1 MGLDRPGRRA
11 GFRKREA
18 PTIVKPGD
26 PQTRSKEAM
35 EPLRREGRSAG
46 PDPGREA
53 AVRELVAHARAG
65 DQAAYRELVEMHQ
78 DRAYGLALRIT
89 RSPADAEE
97 VAQDAFV
104 RAWLALARFR
114 GESSFATWLH
124 RIVARRA
131 LDRLS
136 ELKTRRARE
145 VPGDEAADP
154 PDRAGGAAHGD
165 AGAAMRSRRLERLV
179 AGLPQAQ
186 RMAITLY
193 YYEDRS
199 VEQAATIL
207 GLPENTVKT
216 HLARARAALRDA
228 LRREDL

>member
-1 MGLDRPGRRA
+1 MKPD
-11 GFRKREA
+11 EA
-18 PTIVKPGD
+18 PDRSNRVKD
-26 PQTRSKEAM
+26 PVPR
-35 EPLRREGRSAG
+35 
-46 PDPGREA
+46 DGREA
-53 AVRELVAHARAG
+53 RIREWLERARGG
-65 DQAAYRELVEMHQ
+65 DQAAFRELVVLHQ

-136 ELKTRRARE
+136 ELKARRGRE
-145 VPGDEAADP
+145 VEVEEAERLADPVGAAPGDFAA
-154 PDRAGGAAHGD
+154 AARG
-165 AGAAMRSRRLERLV
+165 RRLERLV
-179 AGLPQAQ
+179 MKLPAAQ
-186 RMAITLY
+186 RMAVTLY

-199 VEQAATIL
+199 VEQAAAIL
-207 GLPENTVKT
+207 QLPENTLKT
-216 HLARARAALRDA
+216 HLARARAALRA
-228 LRREDL
+228 AWQREGP

>member
-1 MGLDRPGRRA
+1 MDPVRPDA
-11 GFRKREA
+11 QEA
-18 PTIVKPGD
+18 RI
-26 PQTRSKEAM
+26 RSLVE
-35 EPLRREGRSAG
+35 RSRG
-46 PDPGREA
+46 
-53 AVRELVAHARAG
+53 G
-65 DQAAYRELVEMHQ
+65 DQAAFRELVVLHQ

-136 ELKTRRARE
+136 ELKARRGRE
-145 VPGDEAADP
+145 VEVDEAESLPDPRPAAPPGDLAAAT
-154 PDRAGGAAHGD
+154 RG
-165 AGAAMRSRRLERLV
+165 RRLERLV
-179 AGLPQAQ
+179 MELPAAQ
-186 RMAITLY
+186 RMAVTLY

-199 VEQAATIL
+199 VEQAAEIL
-207 GLPENTVKT
+207 GMPENTVKT
-216 HLARARAALRDA
+216 HLARARAALRA
-228 LRREDL
+228 ACQKEGL

>member
-1 MGLDRPGRRA
+1 M
-11 GFRKREA
+11 
-18 PTIVKPGD
+18 KPDD
-26 PQTRSKEAM
+26 PQDRSKGAMDPVRSEAQ
-35 EPLRREGRSAG
+35 EALIRSLVGR
-46 PDPGREA
+46 
-53 AVRELVAHARAG
+53 ARGG
-65 DQAAYRELVEMHQ
+65 DQAAFCELVVLHQ

-136 ELKTRRARE
+136 ELKTRRGRE
-145 VPGDEAADP
+145 VEVEEAASLPDPAVATPGAAPGDFEAAT
-154 PDRAGGAAHGD
+154 RG
-165 AGAAMRSRRLERLV
+165 RRLERLV
-179 AGLPQAQ
+179 MKLPAAQ
-186 RMAITLY
+186 RMAVTLY

-199 VEQAATIL
+199 VEQAAAIL
-207 GLPENTVKT
+207 EMPENTVKT
-216 HLARARAALRDA
+216 HLARARAALRA
-228 LRREDL
+228 AWQKEGL

>member
-1 MGLDRPGRRA
+1 L
-11 GFRKREA
+11 
-18 PTIVKPGD
+18 KPDD
-26 PQTRSKEAM
+26 PQDRSKGAM
-35 EPLRREGRSAG
+35 DPVR
-46 PDPGREA
+46 PDPRQA
-53 AVRELVAHARAG
+53 LIRSLVERARGG
-65 DQAAYRELVEMHQ
+65 DQAAFRELVVLHQ

-136 ELKTRRARE
+136 EMKARRGRE
-145 VPGDEAADP
+145 VEVEEVASLPDPAVAVPGDLAAAT
-154 PDRAGGAAHGD
+154 RG
-165 AGAAMRSRRLERLV
+165 RRLERLV
-179 AGLPQAQ
+179 MKLPAAQ
-186 RMAITLY
+186 RMAVTLY

-199 VEQAATIL
+199 VEQAAAIL
-207 GLPENTVKT
+207 EMPENTVKT
-216 HLARARAALRDA
+216 HLARARAALRA
-228 LRREDL
+228 AWQKEGP

>member
-1 MGLDRPGRRA
+1 M
-11 GFRKREA
+11 
-18 PTIVKPGD
+18 KPDD
-26 PQTRSKEAM
+26 PQDRSKGAM
-35 EPLRREGRSAG
+35 DPVRPDAQQALIRS
-46 PDPGREA
+46 
-53 AVRELVAHARAG
+53 LVERARGG
-65 DQAAYRELVEMHQ
+65 DQAAFRELVVLHQ

-136 ELKTRRARE
+136 ELKARRGRE
-145 VPGDEAADP
+145 VEVEEVESLPDPLLAAPRAAPGDFATAT
-154 PDRAGGAAHGD
+154 RG
-165 AGAAMRSRRLERLV
+165 RRLERLV
-179 AGLPQAQ
+179 MKLPAAQ
-186 RMAITLY
+186 RMAVTLY

-199 VEQAATIL
+199 VEQAAAIL
-207 GLPENTVKT
+207 KMPENTVKT
-216 HLARARAALRDA
+216 HLARARAALRA
-228 LRREDL
+228 AWQKEGL

>member
-1 MGLDRPGRRA
+1 MDSVRPDARQALIRSLVERA
-11 GFRKREA
+11 RG
-18 PTIVKPGD
+18 
-26 PQTRSKEAM
+26 
-35 EPLRREGRSAG
+35 
-46 PDPGREA
+46 
-53 AVRELVAHARAG
+53 G
-65 DQAAYRELVEMHQ
+65 DQAAFRELVVLHQ

-136 ELKTRRARE
+136 EMKARRGRE
-145 VPGDEAADP
+145 VEVEEVASLPDPAVAVPGDLAAAT
-154 PDRAGGAAHGD
+154 RG
-165 AGAAMRSRRLERLV
+165 RRLERLV
-179 AGLPQAQ
+179 MKLPAAQ
-186 RMAITLY
+186 RMAVTLY

-199 VEQAATIL
+199 VEQAAAIL
-207 GLPENTVKT
+207 EMPENTVKT
-216 HLARARAALRDA
+216 HLARARAALRA
-228 LRREDL
+228 AWQKEGP

>member
-1 MGLDRPGRRA
+1 MKL
-11 GFRKREA
+11 
-18 PTIVKPGD
+18 KPDD
-26 PQTRSKEAM
+26 PQDRSKEAM
-35 EPLRREGRSAG
+35 DPVR
-46 PDPGREA
+46 PDAREA
-53 AVRELVAHARAG
+53 RIRALVQRARGG
-65 DQAAYRELVEMHQ
+65 DQAAFRELVVLHQ

-136 ELKTRRARE
+136 GLKARRGHE
-145 VPGDEAADP
+145 VEVGEAENLPDPAVSAPDDFEAAT
-154 PDRAGGAAHGD
+154 RG
-165 AGAAMRSRRLERLV
+165 RRLERLV
-179 AGLPQAQ
+179 MRLPAAQ
-186 RMAITLY
+186 RMAVTLY

-199 VEQAATIL
+199 VEQAAAIL
-207 GLPENTVKT
+207 GTPENTVKT
-216 HLARARAALRDA
+216 HLARARAALRA
-228 LRREDL
+228 AWQKEGP